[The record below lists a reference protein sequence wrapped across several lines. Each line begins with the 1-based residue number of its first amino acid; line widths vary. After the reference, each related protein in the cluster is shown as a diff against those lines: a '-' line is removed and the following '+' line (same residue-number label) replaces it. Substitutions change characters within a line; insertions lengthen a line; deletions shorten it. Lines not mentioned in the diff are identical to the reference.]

1 VRVTNRHRL
10 EIPPSALF
18 TKLIGAAKIQPDSP
32 EQRLLIAV
40 LQRYILDLALC
51 GDDYM
56 TKEGYFILRQ
66 ARLDYK
72 FAPLW
77 FLRFLDLEP
86 DYFRHQIEKNGYMP
100 PIKWR
105 TVSEER
111 IENFGITNQVEK
123 LQRSNWIAW
132 RRKRLIARGILKRA
146 MPDDNNGEKK

>member
-1 VRVTNRHRL
+1 MIVAMLNRY
-10 EIPPSALF
+10 
-18 TKLIGAAKIQPDSP
+18 
-32 EQRLLIAV
+32 V
-40 LQRYILDLALC
+40 LDLGLC
-51 GDDYM
+51 GDEYM

-77 FLRFLDLEP
+77 FLRHINLEP
-86 DYFRHQIEKNGYMP
+86 DYFRRVIESSGYMP